1 MKKTCNGDCCNL
13 NFDDDN
19 GYKYILDE
27 LKRIQSDVN
36 TVIDLLEKRI
46 EKDNI
51 IDDVLSTDYDDD
63 DECTDVKDILDEIK
77 DWCKKNQY
85 DRIHR
90 YYPYDYPYY
99 YSSWW
104 HYPNRTY
111 YTSFNTPKKHQ

>member
-1 MKKTCNGDCCNL
+1 MKKTCNGNCCNL

-63 DECTDVKDILDEIK
+63 DCADMDDIKKMKDLL
-77 DWCKKNQY
+77 KKYKNGKY
-85 DRIHR
+85 I
-90 YYPYDYPYY
+90 YPYY
-99 YSSWW
+99 YPYYYPWW
-104 HYPNRTY
+104 AYPNRTY
-111 YTSFNTPKKHQ
+111 YTTFSTAKKYQ